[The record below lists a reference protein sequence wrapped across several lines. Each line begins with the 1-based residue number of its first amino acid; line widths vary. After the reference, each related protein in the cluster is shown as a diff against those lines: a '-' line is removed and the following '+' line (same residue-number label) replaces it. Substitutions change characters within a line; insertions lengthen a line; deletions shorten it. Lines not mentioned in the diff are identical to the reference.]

1 MFVPLKPVAHRK
13 EVQMSGLVATMLMAN
28 LQLAATAPAIHV
40 GLKDDAAVPREWLR
54 QAHPTPSR

>member
-1 MFVPLKPVAHRK
+1 
-13 EVQMSGLVATMLMAN
+13 MSGLVATMLMAN